1 MTDSPAEIPPAAQS
15 RQLIRSAERAALATV
30 ADKGKCG
37 AGGPWPYASLV
48 LVACGH
54 DASPL
59 LLISDLAD
67 HTVNLRADPRVSLLY
82 DGTAGLAEPLTGPR
96 VSLQGEAEMTGC
108 EALKARYLR
117 RHPSAGVYAEFMDFH
132 LFRVRPARAHL
143 VAGFGRIDWVEADD
157 LMYDLTAA
165 PGFSEDEPA
174 AIEALNENHRDLLDL
189 AVGRLSGR
197 RSAGWNATGLDPEG
211 IDLRRGG
218 ASARLDFATP
228 VAAPDGAVAMLRRM
242 AGDA

>member
-1 MTDSPAEIPPAAQS
+1 MTGSTAEIPPAALC
-15 RQLIRSAERAALATV
+15 RRLIRASERAALATV
-30 ADKGKCG
+30 MRKGG
-37 AGGPWPYASLV
+37 EDGPWPYASLV

-96 VSLQGEAEMTGC
+96 VSLQGEAQMTGY

-117 RHPSAGVYAEFMDFH
+117 RHPSAGVYAEFVDFH
-132 LFRVRPARAHL
+132 LFRVRPVRAHL

-197 RSAGWNATGLDPEG
+197 RSVGWNAIGLDPEG

-228 VAAPDGAVAMLRRM
+228 VAALDGAVAMLRRM